1 MRQRGS
7 ILLLLALMSAWVAS
21 ARADY
26 LKVSKATVVKAKPEA
41 TAQVVSDVKDGTML
55 VLLDAGKQANGYYH
69 VESASGGYSGWVPR
83 TFVRRFPGG
92 IPAAQTTPPDP
103 LSDPTY
109 RIGESD
115 QRNAARH
122 LRIGKPQA
130 VFERAR
136 EGYVLAQDARL
147 KIPLWVQ
154 YELTR
159 ADLGTSVSRSED
171 FRVDTSIPKGA
182 RAEMA
187 DYLNSGF
194 DRGHMAPAE
203 DMSRTANTMSESF
216 LLSNMAP
223 QVGEGFNRGLWKDL
237 EAAVRGWVQQRGRLT
252 VITGPVF
259 ANAGN
264 RVEHGTIGKSR
275 VAVPTHCF
283 KIVVDTD
290 SPRGVEALAFLMP
303 NQSTQDRPLGDFLVA
318 IEHIEQLTGLDF
330 LSALPLEVQRKVE
343 AVKAAE
349 VW

>member
-1 MRQRGS
+1 MNWRS
-7 ILLLLALMSAWVAS
+7 TSSLCMLLLLWVADCS
-21 ARADY
+21 ADY
-26 LKVSKATVVKAKPEA
+26 LKVSKVTVVKAKPEGA
-41 TAQVVSDVKDGTML
+41 AQTVSEVKDGAMFA
-55 VLLDAGKQANGYYH
+55 LLDTGKQSNGYYH
-69 VESASGGYSGWVPR
+69 VESASGGYSGWVYR
-83 TFVRRFPGG
+83 TFVRRFPGA
-92 IPAAQTTPPDP
+92 IPAAQTTPPEP

-109 RIGESD
+109 RPGESD
-115 QRNAARH
+115 NRSAARH

-159 ADLGTSVSRSED
+159 ADLGSSVSRSED

-203 DMSRTANTMSESF
+203 DMSRTASTMSESF

-223 QVGEGFNRGLWKDL
+223 QVGVGFNRGLWKNL
-237 EAAVRGWVQQRGRLT
+237 EAAIRGWVQQRGRLT

-259 ANAGN
+259 VSTSN
-264 RVEHGTIGKSR
+264 RVEYVTIGKSQ
-275 VAVPTHCF
+275 VAVPTHFF

-290 SPRGVEALAFLMP
+290 NARGVEVLAFLMP
-303 NQSTQDRPLGDFLVA
+303 NRDLEGKEMRSFLTS
-318 IEHIEQLTGLDF
+318 IEEIENLTGLDF
-330 LSALPLEVQRKVE
+330 LSALPREVQRKVE
-343 AVKAAE
+343 SAKATE